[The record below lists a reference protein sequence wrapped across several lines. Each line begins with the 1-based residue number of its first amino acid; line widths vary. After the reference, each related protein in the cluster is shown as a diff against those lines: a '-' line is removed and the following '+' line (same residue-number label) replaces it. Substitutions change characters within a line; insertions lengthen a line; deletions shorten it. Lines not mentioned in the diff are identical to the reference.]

1 MTRLSSAAA
10 CLLALPLAACQVQP
24 PATATP
30 WSTAISSPSSQPT
43 QRLEPT
49 RAPTARNTASPT
61 VSATPTSTDTRPTE
75 IPEPLPVVLTL
86 DQAKSTVLGWLDPTR
101 APRIEGVKYLRGSAL
116 LHRVVDG
123 YDENDPDGEW
133 YVQNWWDGIAFH
145 RVNVLPPILVGLV
158 ASTEGID
165 TLSAQLRPG
174 DQEPEIGPCSSRAGQ
189 RETQFVALD
198 AISGEPNVSFLLNDD
213 TRDLAEWLA
222 AQPDL
227 DVAMVTRTP
236 TTEPTAEPT
245 VDLTAGSSLSPSA
258 TPLAT
263 ATIPPEAPRLTS
275 RTLPPSLRATFDAY
289 PLRPGSQWVWRITSR
304 HGGVSW
310 SASVVTETIVAGWV
324 VGPETVVVDAE
335 ISERHYLTAGTD
347 SVARTFRRYV
357 VPHGIFGGSVTD
369 SPCCERPDDGGK
381 GFGSAV
387 DSLGFALE
395 VTLDPLSGRDEPWV
409 FLDGEDV
416 PVTARAGEFDGC
428 LRISV
433 VGGAGWGTYRWLCPG
448 IGYVRSENFVCYG
461 MHSGGVV
468 VTELVRWNIPAW

>member
-1 MTRLSSAAA
+1 MRIFDLAGAVA
-10 CLLALPLAACQVQP
+10 CLTTLLLAACQVQP

-30 WSTAISSPSSQPT
+30 GPTAISSPSSQPT
-43 QRLEPT
+43 QPLEPT
-49 RAPTARNTASPT
+49 RAPTARTT
-61 VSATPTSTDTRPTE
+61 ATPTSTDTRPTE
-75 IPEPLPVVLTL
+75 IPEPLPVALTL
-86 DQAKSTVLGWLDPTR
+86 DEARSEVLGWLDPTR
-101 APRIEGVKYLRGSAL
+101 APRIEGVKYLRRSAL
-116 LHRVVDG
+116 LHRLVDG
-123 YDENDPDGEW
+123 YDENDPEGEW
-133 YVQNWWDGIAFH
+133 
-145 RVNVLPPILVGLV
+145 NVENRANVDAPRTRDVPPVLVGLV

-165 TLSAQLRPG
+165 TLSAQLRLG

-189 RETQFVALD
+189 RESQFVALD
-198 AISGEPNVSFLLNDD
+198 AISGEPSVSFLLNDD

-245 VDLTAGSSLSPSA
+245 VDLTAGTSLTPTA
-258 TPLAT
+258 TPLPT

-275 RTLPPSLRATFDAY
+275 RTLPPTLRATFDTY
-289 PLRPGSQWVWRITSR
+289 PLRPGSQWVWRTTSR

-335 ISERHYLTAGTD
+335 ISERHYLTAGSD
-347 SVARTFRRYV
+347 SVARTLRRYV
-357 VPHGIFGGSVTD
+357 VPHGIFGESVTD

-395 VTLDPLSGRDEPWV
+395 VTLDPLSGRDEPYV

-416 PVTARAGEFDGC
+416 PVRARAGEFDGC

-433 VGGAGWGTYRWLCPG
+433 VGGAGWGTLRWLCPG
-448 IGYVRSENFVCYG
+448 TGYVRSEKFACYG
-461 MHSGGVV
+461 IIPRMVV
-468 VTELVRWNIPAW
+468 VTELVRWTIPAW